1 MKQTDH
7 RKMVTMLSDLK
18 QRALTREGEKT
29 IIDQFNDKVARA
41 GGIQAV
47 IHKLKVMY
55 NYFRAPH
62 VSKMK
67 KGLAGAALLYFILPA
82 DVIFDWIPLLGYV
95 DDMTAVL
102 FVWRL
107 LSKELDQFEQNSEQM
122 R

>member
-1 MKQTDH
+1 MKQSDH
-7 RKMVTMLSDLK
+7 RKMVAMLSDLK
-18 QRALTREGEKT
+18 ERALTREGEKT
-29 IIDQFNDKVARA
+29 IIDQFNDKIARV

-55 NYFRAPH
+55 NYFRDPR

-67 KGLAGAALLYFILPA
+67 KGLAGAALLYFILPT
-82 DVIFDWIPLLGYV
+82 DIIFDWVPLMGYV

-107 LSKELDQFEQNSEQM
+107 LSKELDQFERDCEQT

>member
-1 MKQTDH
+1 MKQSDH
-7 RKMVTMLSDLK
+7 RKMVAMLGDLK
-18 QRALTREGEKT
+18 QRALSKEGEKT
-29 IIDQFNDKVARA
+29 IIDQFNEKVARV

-47 IHKLKVMY
+47 IQKLKVMY
-55 NYFRAPH
+55 NYFRDPR

-95 DDMTAVL
+95 DDVTAVL

-107 LSKELDQFEQNSEQM
+107 LSKELDQFEQNCEQI